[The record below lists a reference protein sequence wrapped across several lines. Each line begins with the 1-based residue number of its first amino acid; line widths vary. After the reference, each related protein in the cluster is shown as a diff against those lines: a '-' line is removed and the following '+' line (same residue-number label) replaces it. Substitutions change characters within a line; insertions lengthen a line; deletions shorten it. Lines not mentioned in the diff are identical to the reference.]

1 MSSSL
6 DNSDNVMFD
15 LFEGLSIE
23 MTTSGNEVFF
33 TPDIDIDK
41 DVSMADATSSMD
53 GETGAPVVK
62 HLSTFSR
69 EEAERL
75 DMFPYDENEHTE
87 NACPAGHHQPQVKNQ
102 RQILNV
108 ITSIVPPTDTKD
120 PRSPRERAL
129 GELSMN
135 SPKNV
140 LQEKKR
146 NGLKVQPVPPIHTL
160 NDDDDVIIPSW
171 LDPRSPVTSPKNRND
186 RDLKVGMVQ
195 MKKNELPISKE
206 SPRVLGEMRI
216 NSLQN
221 VMSKEDENRT
231 PKLSVQEKIKRWDN
245 ISNNLQA

>member
-6 DNSDNVMFD
+6 DTSDYV

-23 MTTSGNEVFF
+23 MTASGNEVFF
-33 TPDIDIDK
+33 TPDIEIDK
-41 DVSMADATSSMD
+41 EVSMANATSSMD

-69 EEAERL
+69 EEAEKL
-75 DMFPYDENEHTE
+75 DMFPYDENEDTE
-87 NACPAGHHQPQVKNQ
+87 NACPSGHRQPQVTNQ

-120 PRSPRERAL
+120 PRSPRERVL

-135 SPKNV
+135 SPQNA
-140 LQEKKR
+140 LQEKKK
-146 NGLKVQPVPPIHTL
+146 NGLKVQAVPPIHTV

-186 RDLKVGMVQ
+186 RDLKVDTFKV
-195 MKKNELPISKE
+195 KKNELPLSNGR

-216 NSLQN
+216 NSPQN
-221 VMSKEDENRT
+221 VMSKKDENYT
-231 PKLSVQEKIKRWDN
+231 PKLSVQEKIQRWDN
-245 ISNNLQA
+245 VFTNRQA